1 MQLKAFCEGLEYEVR
16 FHGIDTTSNEVIYED
31 RSLTVTT
38 IPLRHRMPCCGFL
51 FKEKPTLPHIRRDM
65 VDFYKIPQYAY
76 NNIKEGQDWITPDG
90 EVISASS
97 LTSPADPIRSYAY
110 CSDTAYMP
118 NLHKMIQD
126 VSALYHESTYGND
139 NEGRAKKYYHST
151 AAQAAKVARDSNA
164 DMLILG
170 HYSARYENEE
180 KLLSEAKEIF
190 NNTFLS
196 NENKVFTIMK

>member
-1 MQLKAFCEGLEYEVR
+1 
-16 FHGIDTTSNEVIYED
+16 
-31 RSLTVTT
+31 
-38 IPLRHRMPCCGFL
+38 
-51 FKEKPTLPHIRRDM
+51 M
-65 VDFYKIPQYAY
+65 VDFYKIPPYAY
-76 NNIKEGQDWITPDG
+76 NNIKEGKDWITPDG